1 MGEANFYYFTC
12 LKFPFSF
19 QNWKGTFHLVLLK
32 RESYIFNDGF
42 FDEAFGDRRKRAS
55 VGAIGGHHRQG
66 APSGTKSRRR
76 QMRRYQHLRKFLP
89 QQVKI
94 HGLPSQALLGQP
106 QERAIPSQSPEPYP
120 QAPSSP
126 QILRFGSSR
135 PRG

>member
-1 MGEANFYYFTC
+1 MILYDCDSCHLRRLELFVFSHNR
-12 LKFPFSF
+12 FPFSF

-76 QMRRYQHLRKFLP
+76 QMRRYTLIFGKKVFTVISLLSMTVSSM
-89 QQVKI
+89 VK
-94 HGLPSQALLGQP
+94 
-106 QERAIPSQSPEPYP
+106 
-120 QAPSSP
+120 
-126 QILRFGSSR
+126 
-135 PRG
+135 